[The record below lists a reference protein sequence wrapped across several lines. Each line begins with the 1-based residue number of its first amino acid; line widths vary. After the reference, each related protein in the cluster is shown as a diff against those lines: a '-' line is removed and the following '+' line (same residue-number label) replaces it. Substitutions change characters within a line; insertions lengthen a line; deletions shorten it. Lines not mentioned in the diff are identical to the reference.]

1 MGTKLVYLHGRIL
14 LGNKKVVTQLLSQ
27 TGMNWTDFML
37 NDGSQ
42 VEKQKQTKPLTFHL
56 YDILGHVKLAE
67 GSRNQTQWQLFMES
81 VSVTMEIGYKGAGEA
96 GSTGDHP
103 LGRDRLWATGQT
115 WWNIHWPSAHRA
127 FLTSQEA
134 SRSRAWLKVWVS
146 NWKDRRGDFGED
158 DRTGVGGL
166 ESRVDVYWTR
176 PLEEQAVS
184 QAGDW
189 YSEFRGETV
198 AKLGTA
204 ENRQSLKLQTARQS
218 TRDDEMSPVVSPWGR
233 YSGAFTLV

>member
-37 NDGSQ
+37 NDGRQ

-81 VSVTMEIGYKGAGEA
+81 VSVTMEIDYKGAGEA

-103 LGRDRLWATGQT
+103 LGRDRLWQQVRPDEIYIDHLRTVHSLRLRKRPGAEHGSRFESATG
-115 WWNIHWPSAHRA
+115 
-127 FLTSQEA
+127 
-134 SRSRAWLKVWVS
+134 
-146 NWKDRRGDFGED
+146 
-158 DRTGVGGL
+158 RTGEETLEKMTGQEWVGWRAG
-166 ESRVDVYWTR
+166 WTCIGHAHWKSK
-176 PLEEQAVS
+176 Q
-184 QAGDW
+184 
-189 YSEFRGETV
+189 
-198 AKLGTA
+198 
-204 ENRQSLKLQTARQS
+204 
-218 TRDDEMSPVVSPWGR
+218 
-233 YSGAFTLV
+233 